1 MAERGVQGALPKMA
15 GPGVPALA
23 ARRVEP
29 MSSIVIIEEDGLMR
43 GLLSEWLTA
52 EGYAVREQRL
62 CAPHAGHS
70 VDLVIVDLYMPR
82 LAGAE
87 VVRAVQQ
94 AHPGT
99 PVIAISA
106 QFRPGLDGSWW
117 AARALGVRQL
127 IAKPFTR
134 EDLLEAVRGVIG
146 PAR

>member
-1 MAERGVQGALPKMA
+1 
-15 GPGVPALA
+15 
-23 ARRVEP
+23 

-43 GLLSEWLTA
+43 GLLNEWLTA

-62 CAPHAGHS
+62 RTPPQGDGA
-70 VDLVIVDLYMPR
+70 DLVIVDLYMPR
-82 LAGAE
+82 QAGAE
-87 VVRAVQQ
+87 VVRAVQH

-117 AARALGVRQL
+117 AARTLGVRQL

-134 EDLLEAVRGVIG
+134 EDLLGAVRGIIG
-146 PAR
+146 PARVSPPA